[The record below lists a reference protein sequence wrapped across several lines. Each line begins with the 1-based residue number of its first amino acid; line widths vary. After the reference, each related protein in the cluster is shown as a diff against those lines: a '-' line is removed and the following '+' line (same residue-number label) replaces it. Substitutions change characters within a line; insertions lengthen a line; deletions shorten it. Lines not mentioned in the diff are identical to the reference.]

1 MKYVLVGCGA
11 AKRDERSEARD
22 LYTSTYF
29 AKKRAY
35 AETVGD
41 EWAILSAEH
50 GLVEPDAEIDPYET
64 HIDDLDDHRLN
75 QLAHRIG
82 MELIEW
88 LVARGADTGDEIIV
102 LAGRSYVDPLRERE
116 TFHAGIEP
124 SVSFPFEQLDLG
136 GIGEQMSWLG
146 ERVAA
151 ATAEQSTLITD
162 GGEPLTCDDKDCDE
176 PAHVRVFPTHGETDH
191 SALRCRDCYERDA
204 ERDWFDRWARQIQ
217 SRDGG
222 DGR

>member
-11 AKRDERSEARD
+11 AKRDERSEACD

-29 AKKRAY
+29 AKKREY

-50 GLVEPDAEIDPYET
+50 GLLEPDIEVDPYET
-64 HIDDLDDHRLN
+64 HIDDLDGDALDE
-75 QLAHRIG
+75 LAHQVG

-88 LVARGADTGDEIIV
+88 LGVTDPGDEIVV
-102 LAGRSYVDPLRERE
+102 LAGRSYIDPLRDRE
-116 TFHAGIEP
+116 TFHAGIHP
-124 SVSFPFEQLDLG
+124 PVSFPFQRLDLG

-146 ERVAA
+146 KRDTA
-151 ATAEQSTLITD
+151 ATTEQSTLTTD
-162 GGEPLTCDDKDCDE
+162 GGETLTCDDKDCE
-176 PAHVRVFPTHGETDH
+176 QPAHVRVFPTHGETDH

-204 ERDWFDRWARQIQ
+204 ERDWFDRWASQVRDQ
-217 SRDGG
+217 DGG